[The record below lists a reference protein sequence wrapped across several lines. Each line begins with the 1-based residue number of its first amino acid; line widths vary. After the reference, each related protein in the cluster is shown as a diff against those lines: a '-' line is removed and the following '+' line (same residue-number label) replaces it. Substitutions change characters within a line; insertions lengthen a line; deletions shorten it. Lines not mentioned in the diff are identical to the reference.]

1 MSKSLLSEYHIFHK
15 QKRMAVYGCASIV
28 LDFKLTREND
38 YLLFSR
44 GKLIFEASHSV
55 QEHTKVKIPN
65 KKYQTNTVHTFW
77 GAWSAWALRYLGLD
91 NFGTYHTKISEIQVR
106 LWNKKF

>member
-1 MSKSLLSEYHIFHK
+1 MPKSLFSENHIFYK
-15 QKRMAVYGCASIV
+15 QKRMTVYRRASIV

-44 GKLIFEASHSV
+44 DKYIFEASHSV
-55 QEHTKVKIPN
+55 QEHTKVQIPN

-77 GAWSAWALRYLGLD
+77 GTAPSFL
-91 NFGTYHTKISEIQVR
+91 KICDSHLQ
-106 LWNKKF
+106 